1 MKPPHALLSLFV
13 YACCLGWARLRAG
26 TAAGITLRPEYR
38 VAKLLV
44 AEVDTEWVVKEH
56 GDSNDELR
64 RWLARTVAPS

>member
-1 MKPPHALLSLFV
+1 M
-13 YACCLGWARLRAG
+13 
-26 TAAGITLRPEYR
+26 RPEYR